1 MEHLVFYQAELEVV
15 KSRCGRC
22 TESVLIYTLI
32 FLNMINQLNKDVD
45 LLIILICH
53 WSLS

>member
-15 KSRCGRC
+15 KSRCSRC